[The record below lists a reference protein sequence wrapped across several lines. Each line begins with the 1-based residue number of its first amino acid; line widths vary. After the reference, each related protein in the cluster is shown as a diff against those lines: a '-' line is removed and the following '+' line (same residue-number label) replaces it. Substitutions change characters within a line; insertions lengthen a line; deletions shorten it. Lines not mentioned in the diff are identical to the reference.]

1 MLRTLSAHSIARD
14 VQRGEHTV
22 PIGRKGSS
30 NINQLASLSSH
41 TCGRNCHL
49 PRAIFYTWTSLCP
62 NTRCF
67 LARTHLAA
75 PWTGALRLAGQVPA
89 ERALDLSH
97 GDKQHR
103 EAPAMGHRKDVDV
116 IVGGVAAVI
125 WENYLPRVPL
135 SLSHC
140 QDPYSNLHRL
150 SHCASTSRP
159 SSRAL
164 HPSATPL
171 LSASSIISLTETS
184 SPEAGAK
191 LLTRPLV
198 TGISLRDSTNLAF
211 CSHPSS
217 HQIPR
222 SWVLEYATHPFG
234 RQMVSLHPASGLGI

>member
-1 MLRTLSAHSIARD
+1 MLRTLSAHSIAPD

-103 EAPAMGHRKDVDV
+103 KDVDV

-150 SHCASTSRP
+150 SHCASTSQL
-159 SSRAL
+159 SSKAL

-171 LSASSIISLTETS
+171 LPASSIISLTS
-184 SPEAGAK
+184 SLEAGAK
-191 LLTRPLV
+191 LLTRPMV
-198 TGISLRDSTNLAF
+198 TGTSLRDSTRLAF
-211 CSHPSS
+211 CSHPFS

-222 SWVLEYATHPFG
+222 SWVLE
-234 RQMVSLHPASGLGI
+234 